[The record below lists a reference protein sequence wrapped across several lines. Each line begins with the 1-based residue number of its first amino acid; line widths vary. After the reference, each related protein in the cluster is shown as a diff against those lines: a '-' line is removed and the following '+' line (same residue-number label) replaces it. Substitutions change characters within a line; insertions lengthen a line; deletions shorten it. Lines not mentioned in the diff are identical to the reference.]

1 MSELTL
7 VIAQKIAA
15 DVLAHSRAHNFNPMG
30 VVVLDDRGALRAAAT
45 EDGTSLIRW
54 KIAFGK
60 AYGAISWGA
69 GSRKVAAIAVDRPHF
84 LAAVSHLVDGGI
96 LPVAGGVLIRDGAK
110 KIIGAVGVSGDT
122 SDHDEQAAI
131 AAINASGLLADGG

>member
-7 VIAQKIAA
+7 AVAQKIVA
-15 DVLAHSRAHNFNPMG
+15 DVLAHSRSHNLNPMG
-30 VVVLDDRGALRAAAT
+30 VVVLDDRGALKAAAM
-45 EDGTSLIRW
+45 EDGSSLIRW

-60 AYGAISWGA
+60 AYGAVSWGA
-69 GSRKVAAIAVDRPHF
+69 GSRKVAAIAADRPHF

-96 LPVAGGVLIRDGAK
+96 LPVAGGVLIRDAAK

-131 AAINASGLLADGG
+131 AAINAAGLLADGG